1 MNMNV
6 AEIKSDLHR
15 MVVETDD
22 MNLLEKVRKIFAIL
36 KTDTVDWADMLTPEQ
51 MRMIEKGLDDIEKG
65 NFVSDEDVRSGVD
78 SILKRK

>member
-1 MNMNV
+1 MNV
-6 AEIKSDLHR
+6 AEIKSDIHR

-36 KTDTVDWADMLTPEQ
+36 KTDAADWADMLTPEQ
-51 MRMIEKGLDDIEKG
+51 IRMIEKGLDDIEKG

-78 SILKRK
+78 KILKRK